1 MAPAEILNGK
11 VVSAQI
17 REKLKSKVAQMK
29 EQVPGFTPGLAI
41 LQVGNRDDS
50 NLYINV
56 KLKAAKE
63 IGIKAMHIKLP
74 RTATESEVLKCITS
88 LNEDLT
94 VHGFILQLP
103 LDSENPINAEALIN
117 AIAPEKDVDGLTSI
131 NAGKLARGDLND
143 CFIPCTPKGC
153 LELIKQ
159 TGVQIAGRQAVVI
172 GRSKI
177 VGAPMHDLL
186 LWNHATVTTCHSK
199 TANLNEEVNK
209 GDIVVVAAGK
219 PEMVKGEWIKPGAVV
234 IDCGINCVPDDTKPS
249 GKRIVG
255 DVAYSEA
262 KERAGFITPV
272 PGGVGPMTVAMLM
285 QSTVESAEHFLE
297 KFRPGKWIIQ
307 YNKLNLKTPVPS
319 DIDISR
325 SCKPKPIGNL
335 AREIGLLSEE
345 VELYGET
352 KAKVLLSSLERLKH
366 QPDGKYVVVTG
377 ITPTPLGEGKS
388 TTTIG
393 LVQALGAHLHQNV
406 FACVRQPSQG
416 PTFGIKGGAAGGGYS
431 QVIPMEEFNLHLTG
445 DIHAITAANN
455 LVAAAIDARMFHEQT
470 QTDKALFN
478 RLVPSVN
485 GVRKFSDIQLRR
497 LWRLGIEKTD
507 PTTLT
512 DEEINRFARLDID
525 PETITWQRVLDTNDR
540 FLRKITIGQAPT
552 EKGHSRTAQFD
563 ISVASEIMAVLALT
577 SSLEDMRERLSKMV
591 VASSKKGEPI
601 SAEDLG
607 VSGALTVLMKDAI
620 KPNLMQTLEGTPVF
634 VHAGPF
640 ANIAHGNSSIIA
652 DRIALKLVGPEGFVV
667 TEAGFGADIGMEKFF
682 NIKCRYSGLRPHVV
696 VLVATVRALKM
707 HGGGPTVTAGLP
719 LPKAYIEEGLCHA
732 KWRKTITVPWQPG
745 HRHNSAAAL
754 WALAHPRHGLRN
766 ALCWPLLTNLELVEK
781 GFSNLRKQIENA
793 KMFGVPVVVAV
804 NAFKTDT
811 EAELDLVSRLA
822 KEHGAF
828 DAVKC
833 THWAEGGKGALA
845 LAQAVQRAAQAPSS
859 FQLLYDLEL
868 PIEDKI
874 RIIAQKIYGA
884 DDIELLPEAQHKA
897 EVYTKQ
903 GFGNLPICMA
913 KTHLSLSH
921 NPEQKGVPTGFVLPI
936 RDIRASVG
944 AGFLYPLVGTMS
956 TMPGLPTRPC
966 FYDIDLDPETEQVNG
981 LF

>member
-1 MAPAEILNGK
+1 MAPAGILNGK
-11 VVSAQI
+11 TVSAQI
-17 REKLKSKVAQMK
+17 RERLKSQVTQMK
-29 EQVPGFTPGLAI
+29 EQVLGFTPGLAI
-41 LQVGNRDDS
+41 LQVGDRDDS

-56 KLKAAKE
+56 KLKAAEE
-63 IGIKAMHIKLP
+63 IGIKATHIKLP
-74 RTATESEVLKCITS
+74 RTSTESEVLNYVIS
-88 LNEDLT
+88 LNEDST
-94 VHGFILQLP
+94 VHGFIVQLP
-103 LDSENPINAEALIN
+103 LDSENPINTEAIIN
-117 AIAPEKDVDGLTSI
+117 AITPDKDVDGLTSI

-153 LELIKQ
+153 LELIKE
-159 TGVQIAGRQAVVI
+159 TGVQIAGRHAVVV

-186 LWNHATVTTCHSK
+186 LWNNATVTTCHSK
-199 TANLNEEVNK
+199 TADLDKEVNK
-209 GDIVVVAAGK
+209 GDILVVATGQ

-234 IDCGINCVPDDTKPS
+234 IDCGINYVPDDTKPN
-249 GKRIVG
+249 GKKVVG
-255 DVAYSEA
+255 DVAYNEA
-262 KERAGFITPV
+262 KERASFITPV

-285 QSTVESAEHFLE
+285 QSTVESAQRFLK
-297 KFRPGKWIIQ
+297 KFKPGKWAIQ
-307 YNKLNLKTPVPS
+307 YNKLSLQTPVPS

-325 SCKPKPIGNL
+325 SCKPKPICNL
-335 AREIGLLSEE
+335 AREIGLLTEE
-345 VELYGET
+345 VEPYGDT
-352 KAKVLLSSLERLKH
+352 KAKVLLSTLKRLKH
-366 QPDGKYVVVTG
+366 QPDGKYVVVAG

-393 LVQALGAHLHQNV
+393 LVQALGAHLNQNV

-455 LVAAAIDARMFHEQT
+455 LVAAAIDTQIFHELT
-470 QTDKALFN
+470 QTEKALFN
-478 RLVPSVN
+478 RLVPAKN
-485 GVRKFSDIQLRR
+485 GVRKFCDIQIRR
-497 LWRLGIEKTD
+497 LRRLGIEKTD

-512 DEEINRFARLDID
+512 NDEIIRFVRLEID

-540 FLRKITIGQAPT
+540 FLRKVTIGQSPT
-552 EKGHSRTAQFD
+552 EKGHTRTAQFD

-577 SSLEDMRERLSKMV
+577 TSLKDMIERVGKMV

-601 SAEDLG
+601 TVDDLG
-607 VSGALTVLMKDAI
+607 VSGAVAVLLKDAI

-682 NIKCRYSGLRPHVV
+682 NIKCRYSGLQPHVV

-719 LPKAYIEEGLCHA
+719 LPEAYTKE
-732 KWRKTITVPWQPG
+732 
-745 HRHNSAAAL
+745 
-754 WALAHPRHGLRN
+754 
-766 ALCWPLLTNLELVEK
+766 NLDLVEK

-793 KMFGVPVVVAV
+793 RMFGVPVVVAM

-811 EAELDLVSRLA
+811 DAELDLIARLSR
-822 KEHGAF
+822 EHGAF

-833 THWAEGGKGALA
+833 THWAEGGRGALA
-845 LAQAVQRAAQAPSS
+845 LAQAVQRASQAPSS
-859 FQLLYDLEL
+859 FRLLYDLKL
-868 PIEDKI
+868 SIEDKI

-884 DDIELLPEAQHKA
+884 DDIELLPEAQKKA

-921 NPEQKGVPTGFVLPI
+921 NPEQKGAPTGFILPI

-966 FYDIDLDPETEQVNG
+966 FYDINLDPETEQVSG